1 MIVALGDLHTQI
13 LRRAD
18 VERVMKD
25 AQAAAR
31 EREGCESFSFAEAVG
46 DPGHYLIVAR
56 WRDQGAMEAHYRSPA
71 FAAYQAAIAPLLVA
85 DSELQL
91 HVVDQAVRPIDAK
104 TLDLRQDD

>member
-13 LRRAD
+13 PQRTA
-18 VERVMKD
+18 VEQVMQA
-25 AQAAAR
+25 AQSAAR

-56 WRDQGAMEAHYRSPA
+56 WRDQAAMQAHYRSPA
-71 FAAYQAAIAPLLVA
+71 FAAYQAAITPLLVS
-85 DSELQL
+85 DSELEL
-91 HVVDQAVRPIDAK
+91 HVVEETVRPVDAR